1 MKGYMPGKKGKS
13 TSFQKDM
20 ASLFSWLVTN
30 VNASSK
36 KFYGIKDDKTTI
48 EFESK
53 DDVASKISRA
63 NFSFGATTT
72 LPDLVENVI
81 NQNKKEDVSIIV
93 SDFLYSPPNMMNLE
107 GTLNVRLREMFL
119 KHPNMAL
126 SVYAFKSDF
135 VGRFYTVS
143 NQTVLNCC
151 SDKRPYY
158 VWVLGEQSL
167 VEQIDKIINEKNINF
182 LKELHVGKTYKKI
195 EGEILSQSGRDETSI
210 WQRKAECGNIITEG
224 KIRDGERL
232 TYTIGLNLNNLPTY
246 YKNKTYLQDNLK
258 AVSSNSSTQIK
269 TIRTYSEFKK
279 NINPEDVVL
288 AKKYTH
294 FVEVKTVSVDDPCK
308 ATINLELK
316 SSLPKW
322 IDTWNTE
329 SDETDAERSERTV
342 LLKRIFSGINE
353 AYENE
358 ISFSYQYIITASTL

>member
-1 MKGYMPGKKGKS
+1 MFKTNYLWIIIFSLICSCSSNSRSVSCDSKEDIDYDNVIDVIDNCISDEAVKNAEFIDPCTGCMKVSTSTTSKKIINLKTYLEISGSMKGYMPGKKGKS

-246 YKNKTYLQDNLK
+246 
-258 AVSSNSSTQIK
+258 
-269 TIRTYSEFKK
+269 
-279 NINPEDVVL
+279 
-288 AKKYTH
+288 
-294 FVEVKTVSVDDPCK
+294 
-308 ATINLELK
+308 
-316 SSLPKW
+316 
-322 IDTWNTE
+322 
-329 SDETDAERSERTV
+329 
-342 LLKRIFSGINE
+342 
-353 AYENE
+353 
-358 ISFSYQYIITASTL
+358 